1 MERKMETGLRRS
13 KRIRAKEESNPN
25 SNLKSRGNYIQHIN
39 TLHDVTGDLL
49 TMTDTLSEQE
59 LREQELSEQE
69 LKRVIRKYENLIGD
83 LLRIE

>member
-1 MERKMETGLRRS
+1 METGLRRS

-25 SNLKSRGNYIQHIN
+25 SNLKSRSNYIQHIN

-59 LREQELSEQE
+59 L
-69 LKRVIRKYENLIGD
+69 KRVIRKYENLIGD

>member
-1 MERKMETGLRRS
+1 MERNVERKMETGLRRS

-59 LREQELSEQE
+59 L
-69 LKRVIRKYENLIGD
+69 KRVIRKYENLIGD

>member
-1 MERKMETGLRRS
+1 METGLRRS

-25 SNLKSRGNYIQHIN
+25 SNLKSRSYYIQHIN

-59 LREQELSEQE
+59 L
-69 LKRVIRKYENLIGD
+69 KRVIRKYENLIGD

>member
-1 MERKMETGLRRS
+1 METGLRRS

-59 LREQELSEQE
+59 L
-69 LKRVIRKYENLIGD
+69 KRVIRKYENLIGD

>member
-1 MERKMETGLRRS
+1 METGLRRS
-13 KRIRAKEESNPN
+13 KRIRAKEESVPN

-59 LREQELSEQE
+59 L
-69 LKRVIRKYENLIGD
+69 KRVIRKYENLIGD

>member
-59 LREQELSEQE
+59 L
-69 LKRVIRKYENLIGD
+69 KRVIRKYENLIGD